1 MHGIKRRS
9 GRSTNRQSRG
19 SGHDAIEAAE
29 DDARPV
35 RGVKA
40 PPCKVLLLGK
50 SGQVGW
56 ELERCL
62 ATVCEVVALDHQGMD
77 LANPDSIRKTVRE
90 IRPSLIINA
99 AAYTA
104 VDKAEAEAELAMA
117 INGIAPGILAEEAK
131 RLGAALIHYSTD
143 YVFDGTK
150 RSPYT
155 EDDEPHP
162 LNVYGKTKL
171 AGELA
176 IQAVGAPYLI
186 LRTSWVYGARG
197 KNFLLTI
204 LRLAQEK
211 KELRIVDDQIGAP
224 TWSRFIAQA
233 TAQILGQILYAPD
246 GKAAP
251 HWTDISRTLRC
262 RSSPYVTGVY
272 HLSCGG
278 ETSWYGFAQAA
289 MEKLRHTSAAN
300 RPMPQFSPIP
310 SAGYATAA
318 ARPAYSI
325 LSNTKLTDTFAI
337 ALPNWAHGL
346 ELVLLDLKS

>member
-1 MHGIKRRS
+1 M
-9 GRSTNRQSRG
+9 
-19 SGHDAIEAAE
+19 
-29 DDARPV
+29 
-35 RGVKA
+35 KA

-77 LANPDSIRKTVRE
+77 LANPDSIRNTVRD

-104 VDKAEAEAELAMA
+104 VDKAEAEPDLAMA
-117 INGIAPGILAEEAK
+117 VNGIAPGILAEEAK

-143 YVFDGTK
+143 YVFDGAK

-171 AGELA
+171 AGERA
-176 IQAVGAPYLI
+176 IQAVGVSHLI
-186 LRTSWVYGARG
+186 VRTSWVYGARG

-211 KELRIVDDQIGAP
+211 LELQIVDDQTGAP

-233 TAQILGQILYAPD
+233 TAQILGQILHAPG
-246 GKAAP
+246 GKPAP
-251 HWTDISRTLRC
+251 RWVE
-262 RSSPYVTGVY
+262 YTGVY

-278 ETSWYGFAQAA
+278 ETSWYGFAANIFDKLNRTNAA
-289 MEKLRHTSAAN
+289 APLLK
-300 RPMPQFSPIP
+300 PI
-310 SAGYATAA
+310 STAGYPTAA

-325 LSNTKLTDTFAI
+325 LSNTKLTETFAF
-337 ALPNWAHGL
+337 ALPDWACGL
-346 ELVLLDLKS
+346 ELVLLDLKSR

>member
-1 MHGIKRRS
+1 M
-9 GRSTNRQSRG
+9 
-19 SGHDAIEAAE
+19 
-29 DDARPV
+29 
-35 RGVKA
+35 KA
-40 PPCKVLLLGK
+40 LPCKVLLLGK

-77 LANPDSIRKTVRE
+77 LASPDSIRKTVRE
-90 IRPSLIINA
+90 IRPSVIINA

-104 VDKAEAEAELAMA
+104 VDKAEAEPALAMA

-143 YVFDGTK
+143 YVFDGAK
-150 RSPYT
+150 NSPYT
-155 EDDEPHP
+155 EDDEPNP

-171 AGELA
+171 AGERA
-176 IQAVGAPYLI
+176 IQAVGAPHLI

-204 LRLAQEK
+204 LRLAKEK
-211 KELRIVDDQIGAP
+211 PELNIVDDQTGAP
-224 TWSRFIAQA
+224 TWCRFIAQA
-233 TAQILGQILYAPD
+233 SSQILGQILYASR
-246 GKAAP
+246 GKATP
-251 HWTDISRTLRC
+251 HWTELA
-262 RSSPYVTGVY
+262 GAY

-289 MEKLRHTSAAN
+289 IEKLRHTSAAN
-300 RPMPQFSPIP
+300 SPMPQLSPIR
-310 SAGYATAA
+310 SADYATAA

-325 LSNTKLTDTFAI
+325 LSNTRLTETFAV
-337 ALPNWAHGL
+337 ALPNWARGL
-346 ELVLLDLKS
+346 EFVLLDLKS

>member
-1 MHGIKRRS
+1 M
-9 GRSTNRQSRG
+9 
-19 SGHDAIEAAE
+19 
-29 DDARPV
+29 
-35 RGVKA
+35 KA
-40 PPCKVLLLGK
+40 LPCKVLLLGK

-90 IRPSLIINA
+90 IRPSIIINA

-155 EDDEPHP
+155 EDDEPNP
-162 LNVYGKTKL
+162 LSVYGKTKL
-171 AGELA
+171 AGERA
-176 IQAVGAPYLI
+176 IQAVGAPHLI

-197 KNFLLTI
+197 KNFLLTM

-211 KELRIVDDQIGAP
+211 PELHIVNDQIGAP
-224 TWSRFIAQA
+224 TWSRCIAQA
-233 TAQILGQILYAPD
+233 TAQMLAQQALC
-246 GKAAP
+246 GKVVP
-251 HWTDISRTLRC
+251 HWTDL
-262 RSSPYVTGVY
+262 TGLY

-278 ETSWYGFAQAA
+278 ETSWYGFA
-289 MEKLRHTSAAN
+289 ETIFDKLNTVNAVAPRIK
-300 RPMPQFSPIP
+300 PI
-310 SAGYATAA
+310 ATADYPTA
-318 ARPAYSI
+318 AVRPAYSI
-325 LSNTKLTDTFAI
+325 LSNAKLTDIFAF
-337 ALPNWAHGL
+337 ALPDWACGL
-346 ELVLLDLKS
+346 DLVLLDLKS

>member
-1 MHGIKRRS
+1 M
-9 GRSTNRQSRG
+9 
-19 SGHDAIEAAE
+19 
-29 DDARPV
+29 
-35 RGVKA
+35 KA
-40 PPCKVLLLGK
+40 LPFKVLLLGK

-171 AGELA
+171 AGERA

-211 KELRIVDDQIGAP
+211 QELRIVDDQTGAP

-233 TAQILGQILYAPD
+233 TAQIVGHALYASH
-246 GKAAP
+246 GKATP
-251 HWTDISRTLRC
+251 HWTEFGRSRRPASRDISTSL
-262 RSSPYVTGVY
+262 YVTGVY

-289 MEKLRHTSAAN
+289 LEKLRYTSAVN
-300 RPMPQFSPIP
+300 RPMPQLSPIP

-318 ARPAYSI
+318 VRPAYSV
-325 LSNTKLTDTFAI
+325 LSNAKLMDAYAFT
-337 ALPNWAHGL
+337 LPHWQHGL
-346 ELVLLDLKS
+346 EFVLLDLKP